1 MKEGWQVGERG
12 LLRARVKRKGRSH
25 HRRRGNRSVGSSG
38 GKHGCQ
44 GLFAVDAGAVLGQGH
59 V

>member
-1 MKEGWQVGERG
+1 M
-12 LLRARVKRKGRSH
+12 LRARVKRKGRSH